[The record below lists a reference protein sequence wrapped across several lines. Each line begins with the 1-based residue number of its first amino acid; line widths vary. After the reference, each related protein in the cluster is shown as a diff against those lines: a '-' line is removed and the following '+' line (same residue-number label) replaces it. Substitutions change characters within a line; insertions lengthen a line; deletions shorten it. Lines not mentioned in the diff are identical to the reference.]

1 VEEAEEGGEMEV
13 MKAKYEAVMAKY
25 EAVMAKYEAVMAE
38 FAEFKKMTVEKKA
51 EEAAEVEAVTE
62 RK

>member
-1 VEEAEEGGEMEV
+1 MEVEEAEEGGEMEV
-13 MKAKYEAVMAKY
+13 MKAKY